1 MSPKKDSTPKK
12 DADPEK
18 AKEGIDPEAIL
29 ALQRQTTGI
38 DPDAYFALQEQVSEM
53 ENLLRQASNKIN
65 ELGNNVKTNQEQA
78 NASITTTEVQAL
90 REEFEVF

>member
-29 ALQRQTTGI
+29 ALQR
-38 DPDAYFALQEQVSEM
+38 
-53 ENLLRQASNKIN
+53 
-65 ELGNNVKTNQEQA
+65 
-78 NASITTTEVQAL
+78 
-90 REEFEVF
+90 